1 MTTTATAHNAATPTV
16 TEGIELI
23 TSLTQFGP
31 DRSNPD
37 PNRLGRAAEAAE
49 RAGFDSALIGYR
61 SNRPEGWMMASQ
73 ALSATSRL
81 RILLAHRPGLISP
94 PLAAR
99 MASTL
104 DVFSNGRITLNIVTG
119 GSAID
124 QHREGDYLDHDSR
137 YHRSVEYVEIMRRCW
152 TATEPFDFEGK
163 FYRLESVFHE
173 IRPLQQPHIRLYMGG
188 SSEGAMILAERHAD
202 VFMSW
207 SEPLEAARQRF
218 RDVADRVV
226 AAGRPRPDMSLSM
239 RLIIGETEDEAWE
252 QAHQIV
258 SDDLAREKAA
268 NRHYHSEDVGRNRQL
283 EFARNSIVQDE
294 RLWMGIAA
302 LTGGLGSTGALVG
315 TAEQVTAALLRY
327 VEAGATALL
336 LTDPAGNYGEFPA
349 GFLAALRSQADSIL
363 AGSEVKK
370 DARRAAL

>member
-1 MTTTATAHNAATPTV
+1 MTQKN
-16 TEGIELI
+16 IELI

-31 DRSNPD
+31 DEINPD
-37 PNRLGRAAEAAE
+37 PTRLGRAAEAAQ

-61 SNRPEGWMMASQ
+61 SNRPEGWMMAAQ
-73 ALSATSRL
+73 ALSTTSRL
-81 RILLAHRPGLISP
+81 RILLAHRPGLMSP
-94 PLAAR
+94 ALAAR

-104 DVFSNGRITLNIVTG
+104 DVFSSGRITLNIVTG

-124 QHREGDYLDHDSR
+124 QHREGDYLDHDAR
-137 YHRSVEYVEIMRRCW
+137 YQRSIEYVEIMRRCW
-152 TATEPFDFEGK
+152 TATEPFDFEGE
-163 FYRLESVFHE
+163 FYRLESVHHE
-173 IRPLQQPHIRLYMGG
+173 IRPVQQPHIRLYMGG
-188 SSEGAMILAERHAD
+188 SSEGAMLLAERHAD

-207 SEPLEAARQRF
+207 SEPLEATRQRF
-218 RDVADRVV
+218 SDVVTRVV
-226 AAGRPRPDMSLSM
+226 AAGRSRPDMSLSM
-239 RLIIGETEDEAWE
+239 RLIIGETEDDAWE

-268 NRHYHSEDVGRNRQL
+268 GRKDHSEDVGRNRQL
-283 EFARNSIVQDE
+283 EFARDSIVQDE

-349 GFLAALRSQADSIL
+349 GFLEALRSQADVIL
-363 AGSEVKK
+363 ARTKVKE
-370 DARRAAL
+370 DRQRAAQ